1 MLEDAGRISLVAR
14 APSYL
19 LTAAS
24 CPVLSTLAATDL
36 VPSLA
41 WPHPFPLLRKGV
53 WPRETTTDLSG
64 FLSLSIRLTF
74 SDKVV
79 FKFSPIFFGLS
90 SKDFLANCCEY
101 FRYQANRIEV
111 SLLVHSTQRFFCRV
125 SIAYYSDGDVFLEL
139 WNSNVSQSEKVSM
152 WTLLCTARIR
162 TLVTDATRVCTRA
175 RTYVTPRIIFLSV
188 LNTFFYKDR
197 Q

>member
-24 CPVLSTLAATDL
+24 CPVLSTLAA
-36 VPSLA
+36 
-41 WPHPFPLLRKGV
+41 
-53 WPRETTTDLSG
+53 TDLSG

-125 SIAYYSDGDVFLEL
+125 SIAYNSDGDVFLEL

-162 TLVTDATRVCTRA
+162 TLVTDATRVRTRA
-175 RTYVTPRIIFLSV
+175 STHAHCCPLRL
-188 LNTFFYKDR
+188 
-197 Q
+197 